1 MCNVLQRDR
10 LTLTAPPLERFGIC
24 KEGWLMA
31 DQHGLGVSYAA
42 LSQLLGGTCVVA
54 TRLIVNQ
61 VGPLAVA
68 GMRYLIGFFCLLP
81 FALLFKTQIE
91 RKDWLAV
98 FLLGALMFGFFP
110 WAFSAST
117 QYTTSFRAA
126 LVLSTTPLITL
137 IANALFRFERM
148 TIWKVLGTALAFT
161 GVVLAL
167 GEVTVS
173 RQPMHPWL
181 GEVFMLSAVLGFV
194 THNVLARP
202 YLQKYGSMSVTAAE
216 TAAGVFCLLGVLFVR
231 GEMDRL
237 LILDSTGWWSVVY
250 LGVVGGALLYFL
262 WNQGVKYAT
271 PALVAITVCLNP
283 LSAMIFGA
291 WFLEEP
297 IQPRAV
303 TALVAITLGIVIAN
317 RART

>member
-1 MCNVLQRDR
+1 
-10 LTLTAPPLERFGIC
+10 
-24 KEGWLMA
+24 MA
-31 DQHGLGVSYAA
+31 DQHGLGVSYPA

-61 VGPLAVA
+61 IGPLVVA
-68 GMRYLIGFFCLLP
+68 GMRYLIAFFCLLP

-117 QYTTSFRAA
+117 QHTTSFRAA

-137 IANALFRFERM
+137 IANALFRFEPM
-148 TIWKVLGTALAFT
+148 TIWKVLGTALAFS

-167 GEVTVS
+167 GEAAVS
-173 RQPMHPWL
+173 RQPTHPWL

-202 YLQKYGSMSVTAAE
+202 YLQKYGSMTVTAAE
-216 TAAGVFCLLGVLFVR
+216 TAAGVSCLLSGLLVR
-231 GEMDRL
+231 GEMNRL
-237 LILDSTGWWSVVY
+237 LLLDSMGWWAIAY
-250 LGVVGGALLYFL
+250 LGVVGGALLYYL

-303 TALVAITLGIVIAN
+303 IAVVAITAGIVIAN
-317 RART
+317 HART

>member
-1 MCNVLQRDR
+1 V
-10 LTLTAPPLERFGIC
+10 T
-24 KEGWLMA
+24 
-31 DQHGLGVSYAA
+31 
-42 LSQLLGGTCVVA
+42 

-61 VGPLAVA
+61 VGPLAIA
-68 GMRYLIGFFCLLP
+68 GTRYLIGFLCLLP

-110 WAFSAST
+110 WAFSVST

-126 LVLSTTPLITL
+126 LILSTTPLLTL
-137 IANALFRFERM
+137 LANVLFRFERM
-148 TIWKVLGTALAFT
+148 TVWKVLGSGLAFAGVALAF
-161 GVVLAL
+161 
-167 GEVTVS
+167 GESAVS
-173 RQPMHPWL
+173 SQPTHPWF
-181 GEVFMLSAVLGFV
+181 GEVFMLSAAIVFV
-194 THNVLARP
+194 AHNVLARP
-202 YLQKYGSMSVTAAE
+202 YLQKYGSMSVTAGE
-216 TAAGVFCLLGVLFVR
+216 TAAGVSCLLAVLFVR
-231 GEMDRL
+231 GETGRL
-237 LILDSTGWWSVVY
+237 VALDPMGWWGIAY

-271 PALVAITVCLNP
+271 PAAVAVTVCLNP

-303 TALVAITLGIVIAN
+303 IGLVAITLGIASATALAPEPRLEVKH
-317 RART
+317 R

>member
-1 MCNVLQRDR
+1 
-10 LTLTAPPLERFGIC
+10 
-24 KEGWLMA
+24 MA

-61 VGPLAVA
+61 IGPLVVA
-68 GMRYLIGFFCLLP
+68 GMRYLIAFFCLLP

-98 FLLGALMFGFFP
+98 FLLGALIFGFFP

-117 QYTTSFRAA
+117 QHTTSFRAA

-137 IANALFRFERM
+137 IANALFRFEPM
-148 TIWKVLGTALAFT
+148 TIWKVSGTALAFS

-167 GEVTVS
+167 GEAAVS
-173 RQPMHPWL
+173 RQPTHPWL
-181 GEVFMLSAVLGFV
+181 GEGFMLSAVLGFV

-202 YLQKYGSMSVTAAE
+202 YLQKYGSMTVTAAE
-216 TAAGVFCLLGVLFVR
+216 TAAGVSCLLSGLLVR
-231 GEMDRL
+231 GEMNRL
-237 LILDSTGWWSVVY
+237 LLLDSMGWWAIAY
-250 LGVVGGALLYFL
+250 LGVVGGALLYYL

-303 TALVAITLGIVIAN
+303 IAVVAITAGIVIAN
-317 RART
+317 HART

>member
-1 MCNVLQRDR
+1 M
-10 LTLTAPPLERFGIC
+10 TAH
-24 KEGWLMA
+24 
-31 DQHGLGVSYAA
+31 QVSYAA
-42 LSQLLGGTCVVA
+42 LSQLLGGTCVIA

-81 FALLFKTQIE
+81 FALLFKTPIE

-117 QYTTSFRAA
+117 QHTTSFRAA

-148 TIWKVLGTALAFT
+148 TIWKVLGTALAFS

-167 GEVTVS
+167 GEAAVS
-173 RQPMHPWL
+173 RQPTHPWL
-181 GEVFMLSAVLGFV
+181 GEVFMLSAVLAFV
-194 THNVLARP
+194 AHNVLARP
-202 YLQKYGSMSVTAAE
+202 YLQKYGSMSVTAGE
-216 TAAGVFCLLGVLFVR
+216 TAAGISCLLAVLLVR
-231 GEMDRL
+231 GETNRL
-237 LILDSTGWWSVVY
+237 FTLDSTGWWGIAY

-271 PALVAITVCLNP
+271 PALVAVTVCLNP

-291 WFLEEP
+291 WFLEES

-303 TALVAITLGIVIAN
+303 IALIVITSGIVIAN
-317 RART
+317 SART

>member
-10 LTLTAPPLERFGIC
+10 LTLTAPLERFGIC

-61 VGPLAVA
+61 AGPLFVA

-81 FALLFKTQIE
+81 FALLFKAQIE

-148 TIWKVLGTALAFT
+148 TIGKVLGTALAFS

-167 GEVTVS
+167 GEAAVS
-173 RQPMHPWL
+173 RQPTHPWL
-181 GEVFMLSAVLGFV
+181 GEVFMLSAVLGFA
-194 THNVLARP
+194 HNVLARP

-216 TAAGVFCLLGVLFVR
+216 TAAGVACLLSVLLVR
-231 GEMDRL
+231 GETKRL
-237 LILDSTGWWSVVY
+237 LLLDSMGWWGIAY

-271 PALVAITVCLNP
+271 PTLVAVAVCLNP

-303 TALVAITLGIVIAN
+303 TAVVAIMLGIVIAN
-317 RART
+317 HVRT